1 MPLLRTRYVPFVPS
15 RSRRSKS
22 DLIQNARRSPNCAV
36 PNVVYAKDGRRFFPC
51 TFCCRAFAYKKHQSS
66 HMLAC
71 HFRHG
76 SKTAAGNMKRGEKM
90 GRITVAKFAT
100 TEGCGD
106 AEGEEVSVEEVG
118 NDDDE
123 QSCDEKIVS
132 QLKEETKPER
142 LPKQEKLESTPP
154 KNKLAMEIMN
164 DFGLTSPERSPTNQS
179 KLRLKQE
186 IKTSPKI
193 SAEPVEVQDE
203 LDFDGDDI
211 DDPDFDIREA
221 RTRVKKR
228 TVKISYPI
236 YGRRSL
242 LVAQQNRRPKERK
255 KTLVIKNYNYLL
267 NGNVVEKLVN
277 KRNTNRKEN
286 VDIVEKDPLGE
297 EESGETSVMN
307 GDEIVTNSKEN
318 QADGGKKDPN
328 LEEKSKLRNGGTNN
342 NHIILKIKMP
352 TSTIDDEIQVPEM
365 VVIKNAAKSKKRNA
379 ERATENSSAPKSKRQ
394 KLQASE
400 AVEKPKKRNTKKT
413 NKRTQSPF
421 PKSKQKRDPL
431 ECLYCAKMC
440 ENAIELLRH
449 KREFHRFPKVHLAPD
464 TLEHYDKIYKET
476 LPDDCPVCKRPVK
489 PLQWP
494 RHLKTHSSE
503 KSYVCRICKR
513 RFNRS
518 DHLQHHESRH
528 IVTEATI

>member
-15 RSRRSKS
+15 RSRQSKS
-22 DLIQNARRSPNCAV
+22 DLIQNARRNPDCAV

-76 SKTAAGNMKRGEKM
+76 SKTAAGNTKRGAKM
-90 GRITVAKFAT
+90 SRITVAKFAA

-106 AEGEEVSVEEVG
+106 VEEVSAEEVA
-118 NDDDE
+118 D
-123 QSCDEKIVS
+123 DEKIVS
-132 QLKEETKPER
+132 KLKEER

-164 DFGLTSPERSPTNQS
+164 DFGLISPERSPRNQS
-179 KLRLKQE
+179 TLKLKQE
-186 IKTSPKI
+186 IKTSPKVQ
-193 SAEPVEVQDE
+193 AEPAEVQDE

-228 TVKISYPI
+228 TVKIRYPI

-242 LVAQQNRRPKERK
+242 LVGQQNRRPKERK
-255 KTLVIKNYNYLL
+255 KMVVIKNYNYLL
-267 NGNVVEKLVN
+267 NGDAVEKLVN
-277 KRNTNRKEN
+277 KSNTSRNEN
-286 VDIVEKDPLGE
+286 VAIVEKDPSSE
-297 EESGETSVMN
+297 EGSGETSAIT
-307 GDEIVTNSKEN
+307 GETIVTNVDETATNGEKN
-318 QADGGKKDPN
+318 QADGEKDQN
-328 LEEKSKLRNGGTNN
+328 LEEEPNLQNGGTNN
-342 NHIILKIKMP
+342 NHIILKIMGGKTA
-352 TSTIDDEIQVPEM
+352 TSTIDHEIQVPEM
-365 VVIKNAAKSKKRNA
+365 VIIKSATKSKKRNA
-379 ERATENSSAPKSKRQ
+379 ERANKNTSTPKSKRQ
-394 KLQASE
+394 KLQAH
-400 AVEKPKKRNTKKT
+400 EKAQKRKANKDTK
-413 NKRTQSPF
+413 S
-421 PKSKQKRDPL
+421 PKSKQKRHPL

-440 ENAIELLRH
+440 ENAIDLLRH
-449 KREFHRFPKVHLAPD
+449 KRELHRFPKVRLAPV
-464 TLEHYDKIYKET
+464 TLEHYDKIYKDT
-476 LPDDCPVCKRPVK
+476 LPDDCPICKRPVK

-503 KSYVCRICKR
+503 KSYACRICKR

-518 DHLQHHESRH
+518 DHLQDHESRH
-528 IVTEATI
+528 IVTETTI